1 MKLRDNLYSE
11 TGWEIH
17 ETRFDAEQLV
27 NGGSIYMT
35 GNGYLGYRGTFPEW
49 GADQYVGCTVTDTY
63 DTADGKWKELCNV
76 PNALYTVLRLDGT
89 TVSVFDEQL
98 KQYKRSLDFRYGVHR
113 REMAWGE
120 PAAGADESQERLW
133 LRDERFA
140 SYADIHLVPFRYE
153 IEAREAGELEI
164 ETGIDGEVWSLHGEH
179 FAEYHPLRERDAL
192 LLKTVTGETGI
203 EVVVGEST
211 RLYRDGEEVGAQKAE
226 LLPPAESGERRLLR
240 RMRISVAAGTR
251 LTLEKCMAVFHSN
264 DRPDPEAGCREA
276 LARAGAH
283 GFEGLL
289 EEHQAAWDL
298 RWRKFDIVLDGDE
311 RAQALLRY
319 NIYHN
324 IIATPAHTDHL
335 PIGARG
341 LSCQAYQGAAFW
353 DQEIFNLPMFLYCDP
368 ETARKVLVY
377 RYRTLDGARKK
388 AQDLGYY
395 GAFYAWVSGDDGRE
409 ICPSYFFIDV
419 LTGRRIHNHFNDWQI
434 HISPDVGYA
443 VWHYYRVTGDTAFL
457 RDYGAEILLEVSRF
471 LVSHAYFKKDKD
483 RYEFVRLLGPDEY
496 HENVDNNFFTAYQA
510 KYVLERTL
518 ESYDLLKE
526 QAPERLSEIIQRI
539 GLTEQTLAL
548 MHEMAEKVYV
558 PHPDPETLLIEQF
571 DGYFDMEDITPERL
585 AERLLDSS
593 EYWGWPNGIATET
606 QVTKQADVVQQF
618 MLHPESHSTA
628 VMQANWDYYEPR
640 TQHGSSLSPSVYA
653 VVAAWIGYPQRAYDY
668 FLRSATVDLF
678 NTNKAVSGG
687 TFIGGIH
694 TAACGAAW
702 QIVVHGFLG
711 MRVDPAGE
719 LTLDPHLPE
728 QWNGVRCTVTV
739 AGTQLEVY
747 AGPEGVTVG
756 SLDSGQSPVTVRVRD
771 EARQVAGGAT
781 EQFSY

>member
-1 MKLRDNLYSE
+1 MR
-11 TGWEIH
+11 
-17 ETRFDAEQLV
+17 
-27 NGGSIYMT
+27 
-35 GNGYLGYRGTFPEW
+35 
-49 GADQYVGCTVTDTY
+49 
-63 DTADGKWKELCNV
+63 
-76 PNALYTVLRLDGT
+76 
-89 TVSVFDEQL
+89 
-98 KQYKRSLDFRYGVHR
+98 
-113 REMAWGE
+113 
-120 PAAGADESQERLW
+120 
-133 LRDERFA
+133 
-140 SYADIHLVPFRYE
+140 
-153 IEAREAGELEI
+153 
-164 ETGIDGEVWSLHGEH
+164 
-179 FAEYHPLRERDAL
+179 
-192 LLKTVTGETGI
+192 TVTGGRGT
-203 EVVVGEST
+203 EVLVSQRIART
-211 RLYRDGEEVGAQKAE
+211 DGPPPVSSEIVTAE
-226 LLPPAESGERRLLR
+226 KRVLR
-240 RMRISVAAGTR
+240 VLEFEVAAGTEIAFE
-251 LTLEKCMAVFHSN
+251 LYNVIYTSN
-264 DRPDPEAGCREA
+264 DVADPHAACVADLQESAGKGY
-276 LARAGAH
+276 AR
-283 GFEGLL
+283 LWT
-289 EEHQAAWDL
+289 EHTRVWDGIWD
-298 RWRKFDIVLDGDE
+298 RSRVEIDGDE
-311 RAQALLRY
+311 LAQTLIRY

-324 IIATPAHTDHL
+324 VIATPAHTEHL

-353 DQEIFNLPMFLYCDP
+353 DQEIFNLPMFVYTRPDV
-368 ETARKVLVY
+368 ARRILIY
-377 RYRTLDGARKK
+377 RYKTLDGARRK
-388 AQDLGYY
+388 ARRLGYY